1 QAAQQL
7 ATTFQAIVILK
18 GSGSVLAH
26 PDGRL
31 VINPTGNPGLATPG
45 SGDVLA
51 GMVGA
56 LLSQHRMPW
65 EAALAAVW
73 LHGKAADELVE
84 QGVGPV
90 GLTAGELAPQARQL
104 LNQAIR
110 Q

>member
-1 QAAQQL
+1 
-7 ATTFQAIVILK
+7 K
-18 GSGSVLAH
+18 GSGSLLAH

-31 VINPTGNPGLATPG
+31 TINPTGNPGLATAG

-51 GMVGA
+51 GIVGA
-56 LLSQHRMPW
+56 LLSQHTMPW

-73 LHGKAADELVE
+73 LHGKAADELVDR
-84 QGVGPV
+84 GIGPV

-110 Q
+110 QTMG